1 MIKTVLLIIIN
12 FCVLFA
18 QTDKSDTPKIKD
30 KADLVFD
37 SLITDFNSESSDTIK
52 INLLNEISWYYAP
65 TNFEKSILFADSAL
79 ALSRKVKWKKG
90 EAYALKNKGEAL
102 RYKGEIKNA
111 LLNHEVS
118 LSIFEVLKDNTGIA
132 SLNSN
137 IGIAYFMLSDFPRAF
152 EYYSKALE
160 ITKEIGANK
169 GVLKNLSLIGVL
181 FYTFSRYE
189 EALDYYNSAL
199 KIARS
204 IKSEDDIALQL
215 GNIGLTQIKLEKY
228 KDAIS
233 NLNEAL
239 VLFEKNNDKYNY
251 SIFSGN
257 IGIAYL
263 RMNNYDKAD
272 DHFQYSLEISKE
284 INDKYGIANQYGNL
298 GMLKLENY
306 FNIKEAKS
314 LSSRSK
320 LLIDAEKYLK
330 QSLDEFDKL
339 GILENQSYFTLKLA
353 NLYKEKKDFKKALIY
368 NEAYIKLQDSLFS
381 AETNK
386 KMAEMGVKQNLML
399 KEMEIELL
407 NKENVY
413 QRVIREILIGIALVF
428 VFVSIVI
435 YYQYSNK
442 RKQNKILEENIK
454 DREAAEAA
462 LRNNEIELN
471 KHKNNLEMLVRKRT
485 SELEEEIS
493 ERKRTEE
500 DLLIAID
507 RVEAANKAKTVFLEN
522 MSHEL
527 RTPLVGILGYSDLLA
542 SEVEAKEL
550 KEMADGINRTG
561 NRLLNTLS
569 MVLDLARI
577 ESDKFEINV
586 DRVDIRRELTEIYE
600 NFKGAVAVKNIDFEL
615 NVADNVN
622 EVFTDANIFK
632 IIVENLVNNAIKFT
646 KEGSISINSEI
657 IEEKSKEYLKV
668 DIVDTGIGIRKNEI
682 PIIFRE
688 FKQLS
693 EGTLKDFQGTGL
705 GLSISKRFIEHL
717 GGKLSVESEFGVGS
731 KFSIKISTT

>member
-1 MIKTVLLIIIN
+1 MIKTVLLILIN

-18 QTDKSDTPKIKD
+18 QAHKSDTPKIKD

-79 ALSRKVKWKKG
+79 VYSRKVKWKKG

-118 LSIFEVLKDNTGIA
+118 LSIFEVLKDKTGIA

-137 IGIAYFMLSDFPRAF
+137 IGIAYFMLSDFPKAF

-160 ITKEIGANK
+160 ITKEIGANQ

-263 RMNNYDKAD
+263 RMNSYEKAD
-272 DHFQYSLEISKE
+272 NHFQYSLEISKE

-306 FNIKEAKS
+306 FNIKEADKS
-314 LSSRSK
+314 HSRSK

-330 QSLDEFDKL
+330 KSLDEFDKL

-353 NLYKEKKDFKKALIY
+353 NLYKEKRDFKKALFY

-386 KMAEMGVKQNLML
+386 KMAEMGVKQNLLL

-413 QRVIREILIGIALVF
+413 QRVIRQILIGIALVF

-442 RKQNKILEENIK
+442 RKQNDVLEENIK
-454 DREAAEAA
+454 DRETAEAA

-485 SELEEEIS
+485 SELEEEIN

-542 SEVEAKEL
+542 SEVESKEL

-615 NVADNVN
+615 NISDNVT

-682 PIIFRE
+682 PMIFRE